1 MTINTGAAH
10 LFARPILY
18 NGVQYLA
25 GDRVP
30 PSVSEKKLRGMMAAN
45 HVKVGVAPVAAPTP
59 VPIAS
64 AVKPPVES
72 VQAKK

>member
-1 MTINTGAAH
+1 MTLNTGAAH
-10 LFARPILY
+10 LFARPVLY

-45 HVKVGVAPVAAPTP
+45 HVKVGVAHAAAPAA
-59 VPIAS
+59 PIQPS
-64 AVKPPVES
+64 AVSKTIES
-72 VQAKK
+72 GQAKK